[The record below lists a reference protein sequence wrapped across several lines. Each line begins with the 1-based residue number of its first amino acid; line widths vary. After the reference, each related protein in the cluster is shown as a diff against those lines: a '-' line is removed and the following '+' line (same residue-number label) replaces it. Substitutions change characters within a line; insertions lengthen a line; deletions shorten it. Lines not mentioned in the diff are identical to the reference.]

1 MYMRREE
8 IGLWIITTATAIKE
22 VFCSSKA
29 GYSDIGRVS
38 SNRTAADRDDMPV
51 KAPPPPAEV

>member
-1 MYMRREE
+1 MRREE

-38 SNRTAADRDDMPV
+38 SNRTAADADCDDMPV
-51 KAPPPPAEV
+51 KSTSTTS